1 MIRGV
6 KNPVPKVMPAT
17 NSGIFSGKGSQ
28 KLDPVER
35 KGAVAAAFNEA
46 HKNTN
51 RKIGSR

>member
-1 MIRGV
+1 MIRGT
-6 KNPVPKVMPAT
+6 KNPFPKVKPAT

-28 KLDPVER
+28 QMDPVER
-35 KGAVAAAFNEA
+35 KGAVAAAYNEA